1 MRDLFVIDDTGS
13 PGNTSESLMLKS
25 DRCTYLAVLIEK
37 NIREEL
43 TKKILVL
50 LKKFEDL
57 GIKEFHFTDLLN
69 RRKEYR
75 KLETNEVKYIFE
87 NFAAIL
93 SSFKLTLFVQTMTS
107 RTFKENGLF
116 DDGSMSVE
124 EKALHFVINR
134 ILIHVKDVDPI
145 RDFEVFCD
153 EGLENAGTRKNYEKL
168 EPFTDMPYIT
178 FMSSHTDVL
187 LQVADFYAFCLNR
200 HQMLAIKE
208 KRTDFDRWFIGM
220 TNTAF
225 ANCRS
230 SGFRAGLMNE
240 KDGAKEYDQVIL
252 QRYKETG
259 SYPFWK
265 KFNSKKDK

>member
-13 PGNTSESLMLKS
+13 PGNVSESLMLKS

-37 NIREEL
+37 DIREEL
-43 TKKILVL
+43 SNKIIKL
-50 LKKFEDL
+50 LKKYEDL

-69 RRKEYR
+69 RRKEYD
-75 KLETNEVKYIFE
+75 KLETNQVKDIFE

-93 SSFKLTLFVQTMTS
+93 NSFILTLFVQTMTS
-107 RTFKENGLF
+107 RTFEENGLI

-134 ILIHVKDVDPI
+134 IFIHVKDVDSI
-145 RDFEVFCD
+145 RNFEIFCD
-153 EGLENAGTRKNYEKL
+153 EGIEKAGTRKYYEKL
-168 EPFTDMPYIT
+168 NAFTDRPFVT
-178 FMSSHTDVL
+178 FMSSHSDVL

-200 HQMLAIKE
+200 HQLLAIK
-208 KRTDFDRWFIGM
+208 KNRTDFDHWFIKM

-225 ANCRS
+225 ANCQS
-230 SGFRAGLMNE
+230 SGFRAGLMKE
-240 KDGAKEYDQVIL
+240 KTGAQEYDQMIL

>member
-1 MRDLFVIDDTGS
+1 MRDIFVIDDTGS
-13 PGNTSESLMLKS
+13 PGNSSESLMLKS
-25 DRCTYLAVLIEK
+25 DRCTYLAVLIKK
-37 NIREEL
+37 NIRKDL
-43 TKKILVL
+43 TTKIISL
-50 LKKFEDL
+50 LKQYEDL

-75 KLETNEVKYIFE
+75 KLETNEVRDIFE

-93 SSFKLTLFVQTMTS
+93 NSFKLTLFVQTMTS
-107 RTFKENGLF
+107 RTFEENGLI

-124 EKALHFVINR
+124 QKALHFVINR
-134 ILIHVKDVDPI
+134 ILIHVQDVDPI
-145 RDFEVFCD
+145 RDFEVICD
-153 EGLENAGTRKNYEKL
+153 EGIEKAGTRKNCEKL
-168 EPFTDMPYIT
+168 EPFTDMPYVT
-178 FMSSHTDVL
+178 FMSSHADVL

-208 KRTDFDRWFIGM
+208 KRTDFDRWFIEM

-225 ANCRS
+225 ANCES
-230 SGFRAGLMNE
+230 SGFREGLMKE
-240 KDGAKEYDQVIL
+240 KAGAKEYDEIIL

-259 SYPFWK
+259 SYTFWK